1 MIQYCINTKTTIFLI
16 QKSQISTMMANNDWK
31 SILGNL
37 KTEDNN
43 EQQIATNKPVL
54 EPGNKNEKDKR
65 QDLIIRF
72 ERRNGKPATIVSNFI
87 GTENELK
94 ELARSLKTICGSGG
108 SAKDDEILI
117 QGDFRQKIAQHLKS
131 AGHKVKGDFK

>member
-1 MIQYCINTKTTIFLI
+1 
-16 QKSQISTMMANNDWK
+16 MANTDWK
-31 SILGNL
+31 SFLGNL
-37 KTEDNN
+37 KTEDTN
-43 EQQIATNKPVL
+43 EQQNAKENPVH
-54 EPGNKNEKDKR
+54 ESEIKHEKDKR

-72 ERRNGKPATIVSNFI
+72 ERRNGKPATIISNFM

-117 QGDFRQKIAQHLKS
+117 QGDFRQKIAHHLKNL
-131 AGHKVKGDFK
+131 GHKVKGDFK